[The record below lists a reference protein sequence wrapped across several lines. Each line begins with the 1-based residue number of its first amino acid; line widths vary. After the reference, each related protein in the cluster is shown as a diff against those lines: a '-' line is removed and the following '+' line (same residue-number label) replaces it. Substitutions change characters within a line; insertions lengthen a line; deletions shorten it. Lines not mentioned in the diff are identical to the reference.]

1 MARELGLRAPLFP
14 AVWFGLF
21 CSAPTLIGFALTR
34 RFSPSGPLL
43 AILFLTVFSPIIEE
57 IEYRGFGVR
66 HLQRATVWPFWIVVW
81 PSAIL
86 FGWGHIEHGQ
96 NWQEM
101 AGIFLLTGTG
111 GLVFAWLLA
120 RWENLWFPIMLH
132 IAMNL
137 WWELFSVART
147 VIGGWFPFAL
157 QTLTIVLA
165 IAVTLRFTHEKQSK
179 QRVIEPIPAASR
191 PD

>member
-1 MARELGLRAPLFP
+1 
-14 AVWFGLF
+14 
-21 CSAPTLIGFALTR
+21 
-34 RFSPSGPLL
+34 
-43 AILFLTVFSPIIEE
+43 
-57 IEYRGFGVR
+57 
-66 HLQRATVWPFWIVVW
+66 
-81 PSAIL
+81 
-86 FGWGHIEHGQ
+86 
-96 NWQEM
+96 M

-111 GLVFAWLLA
+111 GFVFAWLLA
-120 RWENLWFPIMLH
+120 RWENLWGPIMLH

-147 VIGGWFPFAL
+147 AIGGWFPFAL

-165 IAVTLRFTHEKQSK
+165 IAVTLRFTHEKPSK